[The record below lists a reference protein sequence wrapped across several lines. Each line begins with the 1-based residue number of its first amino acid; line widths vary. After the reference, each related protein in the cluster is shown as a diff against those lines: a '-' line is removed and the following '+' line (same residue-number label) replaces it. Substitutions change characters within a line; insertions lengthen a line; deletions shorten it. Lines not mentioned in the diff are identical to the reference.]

1 MKNPLW
7 LPIALFATVIS
18 GVQSFGELEAPSL
31 KWGGFASLREG
42 QIVKGEKEATLE
54 KKANYN
60 HVWVQE
66 MIIGL
71 SLQSQF
77 KNFPAV
83 GNISAEI
90 AVNNDNVPHEEDWGT
105 SRRLNFYPYLSRA
118 DLLFTIADNENVSA
132 TLDIGYFPYK
142 YNSSVRNLGE
152 YLFRSGT
159 YPQYILTEVDF
170 PMARLMGLKFGG
182 SLHKIFNFDI
192 LLTTNIEWTAIG
204 DVNLSGIFS
213 FKPIPLFELGIGGCW
228 NSIISTDIDKTTPLA
243 SGSEYLIFDKNTG
256 DSARCNY
263 TFAGQKVMG
272 RLTLDIKHLFRGVDV
287 FGEEDLKLYTEA
299 AILGVIN
306 YPLSRDGYTRYDNI
320 LERIP
325 VMAGFN
331 FPTFKLLDV
340 LSAEVEWYN
349 NPYPNS
355 TNSIRFDNEPTPLS
369 ASARQ
374 KVMANT
380 NIHDDDW
387 KWSVYLKKTVFNNLS
402 IMCQVARDH
411 IRWYRLD
418 YVKADGTEALRKNNE
433 WYYTFKFGY
442 AF

>member
-7 LPIALFATVIS
+7 LPIAFFATVIS
-18 GVQSFGELEAPSL
+18 SVQSFGEMEAPSL
-31 KWGGFASLREG
+31 KWGGFATLREG
-42 QIVKGEKEATLE
+42 QIVKGEKEVTNE
-54 KKANYN
+54 NIANYS

-66 MIIGL
+66 MVIGL
-71 SLQSQF
+71 SLESKFQ
-77 KNFPAV
+77 NFPAV
-83 GNISAEI
+83 GNISVEI
-90 AVNNDNVPHEEDWGT
+90 AVNNDNVPHELDWGT

-170 PMARLMGLKFGG
+170 PMARLMGLKFSG

-192 LLTTNIEWTAIG
+192 LLTTNMEWTAIG

-213 FKPIPLFELGIGGCW
+213 FKPSPLFEIGLGGSWC
-228 NSIISTDIDKTTPLA
+228 SIISTDIDKTTPLLE
-243 SGSEYLIFDKNTG
+243 GTEYLEFDPATG
-256 DSARCNY
+256 DSLRYNY

-272 RLTLDIKHLFRGVDV
+272 RLTLDIKHLFPGADV
-287 FGEEDLKLYTEA
+287 FGQEDLKLYTEA

-306 YPLSRDGYTRYDNI
+306 YPISRDGYTRYDNI
-320 LERIP
+320 MERIP
-325 VMAGFN
+325 VMVGFN

-340 LSAEVEWYN
+340 LSAEVEWFN

-355 TNSIRFDNEPTPLS
+355 TNSIRFDNEPVPLS
-369 ASARQ
+369 SSARQ
-374 KVMANT
+374 KTLANT
-380 NIHDDDW
+380 NVHDDDW
-387 KWSVYLKKTVFNNLS
+387 KWSVYMKKTVFNNLS

-411 IRWYRLD
+411 IRWYRLN
-418 YVKADGTEALRKNNE
+418 YVKMDGTEALRKNDH

>member
-7 LPIALFATVIS
+7 LPIAIFATVIS
-18 GVQSFGELEAPSL
+18 SVQSFGEMEAPSL

-42 QIVKGEKEATLE
+42 QIVKGEKEATID
-54 KKANYN
+54 KDANYKN
-60 HVWVQE
+60 VWVQE
-66 MIIGL
+66 MVIGL
-71 SLQSQF
+71 SLESKF
-77 KNFPAV
+77 NNFPAV

-90 AVNNDNVPHEEDWGT
+90 AVNNDNVPHVEDYGT

-118 DLLFTIADNENVSA
+118 DLLFTIADKENLKA
-132 TLDIGYFPYK
+132 TFDIGYFPYK

-159 YPQYILTEVDF
+159 YPQYILTDIDF

-182 SLHKIFNFDI
+182 TLHNVFNFDI

-204 DVNLSGIFS
+204 DLNLSGIFS
-213 FKPIPLFELGIGGCW
+213 FKPSPLFELGLGGSWC
-228 NSIISTDIDKTTPLA
+228 SIVSTDIDKTTPLSA
-243 SGSEYLIFDKNTG
+243 SSQYLVYDKSTG
-256 DSARCNY
+256 DSMICNY

-272 RLTLDIKHLFRGVDV
+272 RLTLDIKHLFPGADV
-287 FGEEDLKLYTEA
+287 FGQEDLKLYSEA

-306 YPLSRDGYTRYDNI
+306 YPVSRDGYTRYDNI

-340 LSAEVEWYN
+340 LSAEVEWFN

-355 TNSIRFDNEPTPLS
+355 TNSIRFDNVPVPLS
-369 ASARQ
+369 STTRQ
-374 KVMANT
+374 VVLENT
-380 NIHDDDW
+380 DVHDDDW
-387 KWSVYLKKTVFNNLS
+387 KWSVYAKKSIYNNLS

-418 YVKADGTEALRKNNE
+418 FTKVDGTEALRKKGQ